1 MRLLFVNE
9 VQVLLLFKF
18 VFHPAENLRTKKKY
32 QALIVK
38 PKKHM
43 RDS

>member
-18 VFHPAENLRTKKKY
+18 VFHPAENLRTKKISGVNS
-32 QALIVK
+32 QA
-38 PKKHM
+38 
-43 RDS
+43 